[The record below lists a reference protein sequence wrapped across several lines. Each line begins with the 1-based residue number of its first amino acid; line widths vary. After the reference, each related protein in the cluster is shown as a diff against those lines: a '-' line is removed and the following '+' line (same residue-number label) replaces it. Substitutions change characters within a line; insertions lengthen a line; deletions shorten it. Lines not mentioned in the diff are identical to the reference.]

1 MKNIN
6 PFKLIVDLFLLIT
19 SFLSAFFIKRGNF
32 NFDNIYI
39 SIIPIML
46 FAWIISCFVTS
57 KFRDGSEDKSISLQ
71 PYIYSSLYFAGSLS
85 LIIFGLNLSNLSRFV
100 VFGTVLL
107 HLILE
112 ILILSGLYL
121 PFFKK
126 DISEKQNISFKLM
139 ITEFSLVTIGFF
151 IIHYYK
157 MSTFIISSIKYKYIL
172 ISLYLIWF
180 LVSLFSHKFL
190 IDLKEQYFKLILPF
204 LRSYLIELSII
215 SSIIFGFNI
224 SGFSRLLVFGTIF
237 IYAFMEILILTSGYL
252 IKHTQKS
259 DIPEVD
265 FFDAPLLHEDLI
277 VNGIIAKEKK
287 SKKKYR
293 FPGKNESPGYVRDK
307 LSKIYLKN
315 YREVFEYVD
324 SSVDLDS
331 VNIVK
336 TEIMDTANPYNVNIL
351 PGSSF
356 ELFVNLH
363 ELNSFRHVNKY
374 LIDANR
380 ILKRGGIFISR
391 FEPMERRYFYFR
403 KKYPRFFANLFYL
416 FDFIWKRIFPKLPFL
431 KKIYFI
437 ITKGRDRVFSMAQGL
452 GRLYHCGFEIVSLTE
467 FDNHVWFV
475 AKKVKKPLENVTP
488 SYATFFKQKRVGK
501 GGKLIYIYKMR
512 TMHPYSEFIHK
523 YVYDRNKLD
532 EKGKIKDDFRI
543 TSWGRI
549 LRKFWI
555 DELPMIINWIK
566 RDLKLVGVRPLS
578 ETFFNT
584 YPDDLKKMRVKC
596 KPGLIPPYYADMPKD
611 IDEVFESERR
621 YLESYG
627 KKPIRT
633 DISYFFKALKNILF
647 KGAKSG

>member
-1 MKNIN
+1 M
-6 PFKLIVDLFLLIT
+6 LLSWIV
-19 SFLSAFFIKRGNF
+19 
-32 NFDNIYI
+32 
-39 SIIPIML
+39 
-46 FAWIISCFVTS
+46 SCFVTS
-57 KFRDGSEDKSISLQ
+57 KLKNVGDEETVSLQ

-112 ILILSGLYL
+112 ILIISGLYL
-121 PFFKK
+121 PFFKR
-126 DISEKQNISFKLM
+126 DISAKKNISFKLM
-139 ITEFSLVTIGFF
+139 ATEFFLVTIGFF

-157 MSTFIISSIKYKYIL
+157 MSTFVISSDKYKYIL

-180 LVSLFSHKFL
+180 LVALFSHKFL
-190 IDLKEQYFKLILPF
+190 VDLKDQYFKLILPF
-204 LRSYLIELSII
+204 IRSYLIGLSII

-224 SGFSRLLVFGTIF
+224 SGFSRLLVFGTVF
-237 IYAFMEILILTSGYL
+237 IYALLELLILTSGYL

-265 FFDAPLLHEDLI
+265 FFDAPLLHEDII
-277 VNGIIAKEKK
+277 VNGIISKEKK
-287 SKKKYR
+287 SKRKYR
-293 FPGKNESPGYVRDK
+293 FPGKNENPGYVRDK
-307 LSKIYLKN
+307 LLKIYLKN

-324 SSVDLDS
+324 GSVDLDS

-336 TEIMDTANPYNVNIL
+336 TEIMNTGNPYNVNIL

-363 ELNSFRHVNKY
+363 ELNSFRHLNKY

-403 KKYPRFFANLFYL
+403 KKYPRFFANLFYF
-416 FDFIWKRIFPKLPFL
+416 FDFIWKRIFPKLPFF

-437 ITKGRDRVFSMAQGL
+437 ISKGRGRLFSMAQGL
-452 GRLYHCGFEIVSLTE
+452 GRLYYCGFEIVSLTE
-467 FDNHVWFV
+467 FDNFVWFI

-501 GGKLIYIYKMR
+501 DGKLIFIYKMR

-549 LRKFWI
+549 FRKFWI
-555 DELPMIINWIK
+555 DEFPMVINWVK
-566 RDLKLVGVRPLS
+566 RDLKLVGIRPLS
-578 ETFFNT
+578 ETFFAT
-584 YPDDLKKMRVKC
+584 YPEDLQKTRVEY
-596 KPGLIPPYYADMPKD
+596 KPGLIPPYYADMPGSM
-611 IDEVFESERR
+611 DEVFESERK
-621 YLESYG
+621 YLKQYKE
-627 KKPIRT
+627 KPFRT
-633 DISYFFKALKNILF
+633 DWKYFWKAFRNIVL
-647 KGAKSG
+647 KGAKSS